1 MEGLEEIRVNKADNE
16 RILDIIEQET
26 IEAAREEYMEM
37 ERLYL
42 DGGLE
47 I

>member
-1 MEGLEEIRVNKADNE
+1 MDDE

-26 IEAAREEYMEM
+26 IEAAHEEYIEM

-42 DGGLE
+42 DGELE
-47 I
+47 V

>member
-1 MEGLEEIRVNKADNE
+1 MNKADDE

-26 IEAAREEYMEM
+26 IEAAHGEYIEM

-42 DGGLE
+42 DGELE
-47 I
+47 V